1 VAPVLA
7 REPCFNRAAS
17 SSFPG
22 VAETE
27 RHQTQPRPETCS
39 LMPETLNVAVVD
51 YDAGNTLSVTR
62 ALEKVGAKVS
72 LTPDP
77 ERVLA
82 ADAVVLPGV
91 GAFGDCMRK
100 LRERGMDEACG
111 EAFRTGKPFLGV
123 CIALQVVFEGS
134 EESPGVEGLGLM
146 PGKVVRFGGNG
157 LKIPHIGWNEV
168 SLVRSHPVLDA
179 LDGEAFYFVH
189 SYYPEPEKVGDL
201 IGETEYGMRFCS
213 AAGRENLVAVQ
224 FHPEKSSGAGLRL
237 YENFLSWAR
246 A

>member
-1 VAPVLA
+1 
-7 REPCFNRAAS
+7 
-17 SSFPG
+17 
-22 VAETE
+22 
-27 RHQTQPRPETCS
+27 
-39 LMPETLNVAVVD
+39 MPEALRVAVVD

-62 ALEKVGAKVS
+62 ALEKVGARVE

-111 EAFRTGKPFLGV
+111 QSFRTGKPFLGV
-123 CIALQVVFEGS
+123 CVALQVVFEGS

-146 PGKVVRFGGNG
+146 PGRVVRFRGDG
-157 LKIPHIGWNEV
+157 LKVPQIGWNEL
-168 SLVRSHPVLDA
+168 SLVRSHPVLDG

-189 SYYPEPEKVGDL
+189 SYYPEPEEVGDL
-201 IGETEYGMRFCS
+201 IGETEYGVRFCS

-224 FHPEKSSGAGLRL
+224 FHPEKSSGAGLGL